1 HEFAP
6 ATLDEH
12 GNART
17 LSKAY
22 LWRAFLTNRYEQAAS
37 SRALQDF
44 RGIRDAF
51 SNRAGIEECRAPI
64 FDEEQ
69 TPLPT
74 VEELVHAGWPRRRE
88 TLARGLLAV
97 AMRQGAADIADGRHV
112 TREQLKEREYHHLFP
127 DSLLKK

>member
-1 HEFAP
+1 AGIKWAVELLREQRVFESTRLPSVAVLPVLAALHEVAP
-6 ATLDEH
+6 ATLDGH

-22 LWRAFLTNRYEQAAS
+22 LWRAFLTNRYEQAAA

-51 SNRAGIEECRAPI
+51 KSGTSLEDCRAPI

-69 TPLPT
+69 TPLST
-74 VEELVHAGWPRRRE
+74 VEELIRAGWPRRRE
-88 TLARGLLAV
+88 TLGSGV
-97 AMRQGAADIADGRHV
+97 CSSS
-112 TREQLKEREYHHLFP
+112 K
-127 DSLLKK
+127 